1 MPQLM
6 NKNKISVFQS
16 FNEQKDAEDES
27 IRHLLP
33 AERIRQTTR
42 LIKLMYDKE
51 LKENKLAK
59 RINFILS

>member
-6 NKNKISVFQS
+6 NKNKISVFPS

-27 IRHLLP
+27 IRLTVP

-42 LIKLMYDKE
+42 LIKLMYNKE

-59 RINFILS
+59 KINFILS